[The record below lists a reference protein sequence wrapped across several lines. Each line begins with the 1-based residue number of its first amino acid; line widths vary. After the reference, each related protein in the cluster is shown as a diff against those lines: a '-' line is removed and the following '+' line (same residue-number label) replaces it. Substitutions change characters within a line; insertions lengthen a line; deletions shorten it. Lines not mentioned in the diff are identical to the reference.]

1 MFQVVETLE
10 ITRDISFSITVRM
23 TRCGVDTIYSD
34 KGTYEV
40 SNGFETGYPCIFIK
54 TREAQLFSEI
64 DRIAYPVDGS
74 LNNIELWSC
83 HYVYLYLQNIDTLMD
98 TYHAVPFVRIQ

>member
-10 ITRDISFSITVRM
+10 ITRDKSFSITVRM

-34 KGTYEV
+34 MGTYEV
-40 SNGFETGYPCIFIK
+40 SNGFETGHPCILKK

-83 HYVYLYLQNIDTLMD
+83 HYVYIYLQNIDTLMA